1 MIIIMMIIDFNTESI
16 VINAREIDK
25 RQVSLSN
32 DICYTKLKNWKGYR
46 FQDKISNWKLVEMQL
61 FLQRNTYRVTLAKF
75 SKHSGIPAGKEQKDS
90 GTGRGAVEEGG
101 GEGGGGAGTSAQ
113 EFEWTQPRRLMFQN
127 VNDVP
132 HSEASDL
139 NGGFSNGFQTSA
151 SSGVLS
157 WHNWHCLIESN
168 PRGMSLLAYIGC
180 QLFAKNWLIGSNHS
194 DVGPY

>member
-1 MIIIMMIIDFNTESI
+1 METRWNAAVFTAQHISSDIGKIQQAFRNSGRKRTEGFRD
-16 VINAREIDK
+16 RE
-25 RQVSLSN
+25 
-32 DICYTKLKNWKGYR
+32 G
-46 FQDKISNWKLVEMQL
+46 
-61 FLQRNTYRVTLAKF
+61 
-75 SKHSGIPAGKEQKDS
+75 SG
-90 GTGRGAVEEGG
+90 R
-101 GEGGGGAGTSAQ
+101 GGGAGTSAQ

-157 WHNWHCLIESN
+157 RHNWHCLIESN